1 MAAERSYLTGT
12 AFIGPDRKSV
22 HTALIP
28 LESVCARTRSQ
39 RADRPGDSEG
49 KPVVESAPVPYILDE
64 APELRQRVRMG
75 GKRMTKTC
83 RAAQRL
89 TMALMISWSA
99 VACGG
104 TDSDRSEK
112 AAEEAR
118 GNGDNGAPFEGG
130 DGDGAGAPFKIPPIA
145 QVGAPYP
152 EVKDGIAQTF
162 LDRCGTPQLCV
173 ELVVEDRPLGGEPCA
188 FSSTDP
194 PAKTEV
200 EQGSTVTLVVVAPCP
215 GGSPPPDES
224 SDDDTQDDDTQD

>member
-1 MAAERSYLTGT
+1 MSEG
-12 AFIGPDRKSV
+12 
-22 HTALIP
+22 
-28 LESVCARTRSQ
+28 
-39 RADRPGDSEG
+39 ADNRPRESEG
-49 KPVVESAPVPYILDE
+49 KPRCGIRPRSLHFDE
-64 APELRQRVRMG
+64 APGLRQRVRMG

-83 RAAQRL
+83 RVAQRL

-104 TDSDRSEK
+104 TDSDRSEE

-118 GNGDNGAPFEGG
+118 GNGGNGAPFEGG
-130 DGDGAGAPFKIPPIA
+130 DGDGAGAPFKIPAIA

-162 LDRCGTPQLCV
+162 LDACGTPQLCV

-194 PAKTEV
+194 PAETEV

-215 GGSPPPDES
+215 GGSPPPDDE
-224 SDDDTQDDDTQD
+224 TQDDETQDDETQDDETQDDETQDDETQD